1 MVNVSIVYSK
11 EEQIEKVKELGNNS
25 LTFNFINI
33 CTKKGK
39 KNGWSLKNYWG
50 ARLDPFALVTK
61 DDKPIKVFY
70 SEATDVI
77 NDLNIYLHGKID

>member
-1 MVNVSIVYSK
+1 MIKIFITYSDIK
-11 EEQIEKVKELGNNS
+11 QIEKVKELENDS
-25 LTFNFINI
+25 LTFCFIDSLS
-33 CTKKGK
+33 KKGK
-39 KNGWSLKNYWG
+39 KESWSLKSHWG
-50 ARLDPFALVTK
+50 AKLDPFALVTK